1 MKPNI
6 LATLLFAGTAM
17 VGGCASVDSP
27 SDRYS
32 NSSSRYD
39 DSGSRYYGNGGSR
52 YDDGGSRY
60 YGARSNEGYYGVVD
74 SIESKSR
81 TSNTNS
87 NAVAG
92 TIIGGVVGGVLG
104 HQVGS
109 GTGNTVATVAG
120 AVGGAVV
127 GHEIGKGNPD
137 PDTYRL
143 RIRFDNGNYQ
153 TVTQAS
159 IGDLRVGDS
168 VRIEN
173 GRVYRY

>member
-6 LATLLFAGTAM
+6 LVTLIAAGTAL
-17 VGGCASVDSP
+17 VGGCASPDSP
-27 SDRYS
+27 HDRY
-32 NSSSRYD
+32 D
-39 DSGSRYYGNGGSR
+39 NGGAR
-52 YDDGGSRY
+52 YNDGGSRY
-60 YGARSNEGYYGVVD
+60 YGTRSNEGYYGVVD
-74 SIESKSR
+74 SIEATR
-81 TSNTNS
+81 DATSN

-109 GTGNTVATVAG
+109 GTGNSVATVAG

-127 GHEIGKGNPD
+127 GHEIGKGNPNQD
-137 PDTYRL
+137 MYRL

-168 VRIEN
+168 VRIES
-173 GRVYRY
+173 GRAYRY

>member
-6 LATLLFAGTAM
+6 LAALMVAGTALA
-17 VGGCASVDSP
+17 GGCASVDS
-27 SDRYS
+27 SGG
-32 NSSSRYD
+32 RYD
-39 DSGSRYYGNGGSR
+39 NSGAR

-60 YGARSNEGYYGVVD
+60 YGARSNERYYGVVD
-74 SIESKSR
+74 SIELTPGADSS
-81 TSNTNS
+81 S

-109 GTGNTVATVAG
+109 GRGNSVATVAG

-137 PDTYRL
+137 PNSYRL
-143 RIRFDNGNYQ
+143 RIRSDNGHYHS
-153 TVTQAS
+153 VTQAG
-159 IGDLRVGDS
+159 IGDLRVGDN
-168 VRIEN
+168 VRIED

>member
-6 LATLLFAGTAM
+6 LAALILAGTAM
-17 VGGCASVDSP
+17 VGGCASIDSP
-27 SDRYS
+27 GDRYD
-32 NSSSRYD
+32 NS
-39 DSGSRYYGNGGSR
+39 GSR
-52 YDDGGSRY
+52 YDDGGSRN
-60 YGARSNEGYYGVVD
+60 YGARSNEGYYGVVE
-74 SIESKSR
+74 SIES
-81 TSNTNS
+81 TPGAGNN

-153 TVTQAS
+153 TVTQAG
-159 IGDLRVGDS
+159 IGDLRVGDG
-168 VRIEN
+168 VRIED
-173 GRVYRY
+173 GRVHRY

>member
-6 LATLLFAGTAM
+6 LATLIFAGTAL

-32 NSSSRYD
+32 NSD
-39 DSGSRYYGNGGSR
+39 SR

-74 SIESKSR
+74 SIESRSG
-81 TSNTNS
+81 TSYTNN

-104 HQVGS
+104 HQIGS

-127 GHEIGKGNPD
+127 GHEIARGNPD
-137 PDTYRL
+137 PDMYRL
-143 RIRFDNGNYQ
+143 RIRFDNGHYQ

-159 IGDLRVGDS
+159 IGDLRVGDG

-173 GRVYRY
+173 GRVYRYGQR